1 MPPRQ
6 SPDQARESR
15 RLGGIN
21 SAAGRP
27 RYPKGHPRAG
37 QLMPKGADP
46 AAIPPPAPD
55 PVAEPPAP
63 TPDPP
68 APPAP
73 RPADPPPSGR
83 GRINPL
89 TATPR
94 DLVDRILGR

>member
-1 MPPRQ
+1 MARQ
-6 SPDQARESR
+6 SPEQAKESR

-46 AAIPPPAPD
+46 AAIAPPAPD
-55 PVAEPPAP
+55 PVDAA
-63 TPDPP
+63 P
-68 APPAP
+68 APPA
-73 RPADPPPSGR
+73 DPPTPPAPQDPPAGGR
-83 GRINPL
+83 RINPL

-94 DLVDRILGR
+94 DLFDRIRGAR